1 MRRRDFL
8 SALGGA
14 AAWPLASHAQQ
25 PKRVVL
31 AWVGRPGQNPPEVA
45 GFRQGLKDFGYL
57 EGQNILVDYRYSEG
71 RSERVAEIVAEVV
84 RMRPDV
90 ICVLGAPIVAALKSA
105 TSTIPVVMTTGDPV
119 GAGYVASLPR
129 PGGNITGISLMQ
141 GVQGLTAKR
150 LELIKDALPSTVR
163 VGFLHNPDFPSAVS
177 GLADA
182 QRVAGALG
190 FAVRPVVVRRMDE
203 IEAAFA
209 AQVREGVDAMQ
220 VETNPPFV
228 AFPETV
234 GSLLLRH
241 RILGISE
248 QRTLAESGG
257 LMSYGPNIVDAM
269 RRQGYF
275 VDRILKGANP
285 ADLPVEQATKLELV
299 INMNTARALGLA
311 IPPSLLARADEVIE

>member
-8 SALGGA
+8 SALGVA

-31 AWVGRPGQNPPEVA
+31 AWVGRPGPNPPEVA

-228 AFPETV
+228 AFPEAV

-299 INMNTARALGLA
+299 INMNTARTLGLA
-311 IPPSLLARADEVIE
+311 IPPSLLARADDVIE